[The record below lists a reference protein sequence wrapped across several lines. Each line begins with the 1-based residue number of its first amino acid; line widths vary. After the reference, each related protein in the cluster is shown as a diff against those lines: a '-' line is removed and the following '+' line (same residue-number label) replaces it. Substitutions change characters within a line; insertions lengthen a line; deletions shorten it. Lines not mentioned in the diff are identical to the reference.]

1 MKVLKQNKEVL
12 KKEEVGVVYLVSK
25 RVKKGGLALNNRR
38 KLIAKYDPKSPISE
52 QYRNIR
58 TNIIY
63 SSIDEEIRSI
73 LVTSSGPGEGKST
86 TTANL
91 AVVFAQAG
99 KTVLLVDADLRKP
112 TVHYT
117 FNLNNTAGL
126 TSILTNQMELM
137 EAVHQDDEKNLYVLP
152 SGPIPPNPS
161 ELLGSKAMSNFLER
175 ALEEFDIILF
185 DTPPVM
191 AVTDAQVL
199 ANLCHGSILVVG
211 SEKADKDAVVKTKE
225 QLASSTG
232 KILGVVLNNKKN
244 DKNSNYYYYGT
255 N

>member
-1 MKVLKQNKEVL
+1 MAA
-12 KKEEVGVVYLVSK
+12 SK
-25 RVKKGGLALNNRR
+25 RAKKGGLALNRR

-58 TNIIY
+58 TNILY

-86 TTANL
+86 TAANL
-91 AVVFAQAG
+91 AIVFAQQG

-137 EAVHQDDEKNLYVLP
+137 EAIHQYDEKNLYILP
-152 SGPIPPNPS
+152 SGPVPPNPS
-161 ELLGSKAMSNFLER
+161 ELLGSRAMNHFLDK
-175 ALEEFDIILF
+175 ALEEFDIVLF
-185 DTPPVM
+185 DTPPVL

-199 ANLCHGSILVVG
+199 ANLCHGSILVVSSG
-211 SEKADKDAVVKTKE
+211 KTDKEAVVKTKE

-232 KILGVVLNNKKN
+232 KILGVVLNNKKA
-244 DKNSNYYYYGT
+244 DKKGDYYYYGT